1 MTVIDQQ
8 VILQEIQQLQER
20 RIANLSI
27 PQELLG
33 I

>member
-1 MTVIDQQ
+1 MVVIDPQ
-8 VILQEIQQLQER
+8 VILQEIQQLQEK

-27 PQELLG
+27 PPELLG